1 MWYEI
6 IIVALAC
13 YLLGN
18 LNGAVS
24 ISRLVAKE
32 DVREKGS
39 GNAGLTNFV
48 RNYNAVNGLLVILI
62 DGGKSVLAC
71 LLGGIALSPF
81 GYVLE
86 GRILG
91 GLMVTLGHNFP
102 ALLGFKGG
110 KGILSALFIGFC
122 VDWRIAVIGLSVFI
136 LAYAITKYV
145 SLGSIL
151 GAATYG
157 VCFVWLQY
165 DRPWVMGMGLVLS
178 LLAIFMHRGNIL
190 RLAKGQESK
199 TNLFKKAD
207 SRQ

>member
-1 MWYEI
+1 
-6 IIVALAC
+6 
-13 YLLGN
+13 
-18 LNGAVS
+18 
-24 ISRLVAKE
+24 
-32 DVREKGS
+32 
-39 GNAGLTNFV
+39 
-48 RNYNAVNGLLVILI
+48 
-62 DGGKSVLAC
+62 VLAC

-81 GYVLE
+81 GYGLE

-157 VCFVWLQY
+157 ICFVWLQC

-190 RLAKGQESK
+190 RLVKGQESK
-199 TNLFKKAD
+199 TNLFKKAG
-207 SRQ
+207 SK